1 MNITKQMEGYSFIPG
16 GTTGRGFHIIPVM
29 AARTEPFQGDGRA
42 STASVWAAL
51 VAVYLVWGSTY
62 LAIRVTVRTIPP
74 LLSASVRFLIAGALL
89 YAWAITRGERRTDR
103 PRAVHWRSA
112 AIIGMAM
119 LFGGN
124 GLVSLAEQTVP
135 SSLAALLLAT
145 IPLWM
150 VLIRGLVL
158 RERVVWREGAGLV
171 IGFGGIVLLVDPFG
185 GGHADL
191 LGVGL
196 LLLAALSWASGSL
209 FARKAPLPARPL
221 VGTAMEMLA
230 GGVVLAVVGIA
241 SGELG
246 DLELAGVSAESL
258 FGLAYLIVFGSW
270 VGFAA
275 YVWLLRSARTSLV
288 STYAYVNPVVAVFLG
303 WAILSEAITIRTLIA
318 GGVIVTAVALI
329 VSAQGRRAAKETGT
343 PGAGVPAEGDAE
355 RQPA

>member
-1 MNITKQMEGYSFIPG
+1 MGC
-16 GTTGRGFHIIPVM
+16 M
-29 AARTEPFQGDGRA
+29 AVRTEPFQGDRDA
-42 STASVWAAL
+42 STAAVWAAL
-51 VAVYLVWGSTY
+51 GAVYVVWGSTY

-74 LLSASVRFLIAGALL
+74 LMSASVRFLIAGALL
-89 YAWAITRGERRTDR
+89 YAWAISRGERNTDR
-103 PRAVHWRSA
+103 PLAVHWRSA
-112 AIIGMAM
+112 AIIGTAM

-158 RERVVWREGAGLV
+158 RERVVWREVAGLL

-185 GGHADL
+185 GGQADL
-191 LGVGL
+191 VGVGL

-209 FARKAPLPARPL
+209 FARRAPLPGRAL
-221 VGTAMEMLA
+221 VGTAMQMLA
-230 GGVVLAVVGIA
+230 GGGVLAVVSTV

-246 DLELAGVSAESL
+246 DLDLAAVSGESL
-258 FGLAYLIVFGSW
+258 LGLAYLIVFGSW

-303 WAILSEAITIRTLIA
+303 WAILGEAITGRTLIA
-318 GGVIVTAVALI
+318 GGVIVAAVALI
-329 VSAQGRRAAKETGT
+329 VSAQGRRAEKEAAIA
-343 PGAGVPAEGDAE
+343 PVAAPADEETE
-355 RQPA
+355 RRPA

>member
-1 MNITKQMEGYSFIPG
+1 
-16 GTTGRGFHIIPVM
+16 M
-29 AARTEPFQGDGRA
+29 AARTDPFEGDRNA
-42 STASVWAAL
+42 SAASVWAAL
-51 VAVYLVWGSTY
+51 GAVSVVWGSTY

-74 LLSASVRFLIAGALL
+74 LLSASARFLIAGALL
-89 YAWAITRGERRTDR
+89 YAWAISRGERKTDR

-112 AIIGMAM
+112 AIIGTAM

-135 SSLAALLLAT
+135 SSLAALLIAT
-145 IPLWM
+145 VPLWM

-158 RERVVWREGAGLV
+158 RERVVWPEVAGLV

-185 GGHADL
+185 GGSADL

-209 FARKAPLPARPL
+209 FARRAPLPDRPL

-230 GGVVLAVVGIA
+230 GGAVLAVVGIA

-246 DLELAGVSAESL
+246 DLDVTGISGESL
-258 FGLAYLIVFGSW
+258 LGLAYLIVFGSW

-288 STYAYVNPVVAVFLG
+288 STYAYVNPVVAVVLG

-318 GGVIVTAVALI
+318 GGVIVVAVAMI
-329 VSAQGRRAAKETGT
+329 VTAQGRRAAKETATAALGT
-343 PGAGVPAEGDAE
+343 SPDGEAE